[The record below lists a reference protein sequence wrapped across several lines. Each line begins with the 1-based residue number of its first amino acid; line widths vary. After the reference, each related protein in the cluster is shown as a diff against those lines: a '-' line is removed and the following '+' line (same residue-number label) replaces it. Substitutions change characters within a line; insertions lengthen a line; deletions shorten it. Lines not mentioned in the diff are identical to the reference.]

1 MMLNFSLRHKTP
13 VILQTEAA
21 ECGLSCLAMIA
32 SYHGH
37 RIDLATLRTRYPI
50 SLRGSTLADLMKIAG
65 QLKLTPRPLRLDL
78 VHLPELK
85 LPCVLH
91 WDFSHFVVL
100 TRVQGDRVTLHDPAA
115 GERVLAL
122 AEFSKHFTGVALE
135 LMPASEFTPRDD
147 TRKVKLTTLIGRLQG
162 LSGTV
167 TQILVLALVLQL
179 FAILAPFYMQWIVDQ
194 ALVAQD
200 YDLITVLGI
209 GFLLFAIVQAGVT
222 ALRAWVL
229 MVLGT
234 MLNLQMITNLFRH
247 LIRLPMSWFDK
258 RHVGDIVSRFDSL
271 NVIQR
276 TLTTGFLEALI
287 DGVMAMVT
295 LGMML
300 FYSIKLALIALI
312 AAVVYAL
319 LRFALYRPF
328 RLATEEHIVRS
339 AKQQSHF
346 LETIRGMQSIKLHA
360 HESPRTAAWQNLT
373 VDQFNA
379 SIRTQ
384 RLGILYQGLNGLL
397 FGVENVIAIWFG
409 AMLVLDTANG
419 SGFSIGMLFAFIA
432 YKTQFVQRV
441 AGLIEKG
448 LELRMLGLHT
458 ERAGDIALTPTEP
471 PDESGGI
478 TAPLA
483 GRIEVKH
490 LAFRHAETDP
500 LVLHDVSFDIQPG
513 ESVAIVGPSGCGKTT
528 LVKLMLGLLQ
538 PSGGSIEVDGAPLGR
553 FGIERYRNAVASV
566 MQDDQLFAG
575 SIAENICFFD
585 AQADYGRIEAS
596 ARLAS
601 IHDDITAMP
610 MQYNTLVGDMGAV
623 LSGGQKQRLLLARA
637 LYRQPS
643 ILFLDEATSHLDI
656 AREHSVNEAIRALK
670 LTRIIVAHRP
680 ETIAS
685 ADRVIVLEGG
695 KIISDMPGQ
704 TSAQILELDPT
715 AHSPAEL
722 PVAVAG

>member
-1 MMLNFSLRHKTP
+1 MLNFSFSHRVP
-13 VILQTEAA
+13 VILQTEAS
-21 ECGLSCLAMIA
+21 ECGLACIAMII

-37 RIDLATLRTRYPI
+37 QIDLASLRARHAVSP
-50 SLRGSTLADLMKIAG
+50 RGSTLADLMKVAG
-65 QLKLTPRPLRLDL
+65 QLKFSSRPLRLDL
-78 VHLPELK
+78 EDLPELK
-85 LPCVLH
+85 LPCMLH
-91 WDFSHFVVL
+91 WDFNHFVVL
-100 TRVQGDRVTLHDPAA
+100 TQVQGNRVILHDPAV
-115 GERVLAL
+115 GEREMLL

-135 LMPASEFTPRDD
+135 LTPTSEFKPRNDI
-147 TRKVKLTTLIGRLQG
+147 RKVKLSTLIGRLQG
-162 LSGTV
+162 LGGTV
-167 TQILVLALVLQL
+167 TQILILALVLQL
-179 FAILAPFYMQWIVDQ
+179 FAILAPFYMQWVVDQ

-200 YDLITVLGI
+200 YDLVTVLGI
-209 GFLLFAIVQAGVT
+209 GFLLLAVVQTGVM

-234 MLNLQMITNLFRH
+234 TLNLQMITNLFCH

-271 NVIQR
+271 NAIQR

-287 DGVMAMVT
+287 DGVMVIVT

-300 FYSIKLALIALI
+300 FYSIKLALVAIV
-312 AAVVYAL
+312 AATIYAL

-328 RLATEEHIVRS
+328 RLATEDQIVRG

-346 LETIRGMQSIKLHA
+346 LETIRGMQSIKLFA
-360 HESPRTAAWQNLT
+360 HESPRTASWQNLT

-379 SIRTQ
+379 GIRTQ
-384 RLGILYQGLNGLL
+384 RMGILYQGLNGLL
-397 FGVENVIAIWFG
+397 FGVENIITIWLG

-441 AGLIEKG
+441 AALIEKG

-458 ERAGDIALTPTEP
+458 ERVGDIALTPVEQF
-471 PDESGGI
+471 DESGSVS
-478 TAPLA
+478 AVPLD
-483 GRIEVKH
+483 GRIEVKQV
-490 LAFRHAETDP
+490 AFRHAETDP
-500 LVLHDVSFDIQPG
+500 LVLQDVSFSIQAG
-513 ESVAIVGPSGCGKTT
+513 ESVAIIGPSGCGKTT

-538 PSGGSIEVDGAPLGR
+538 PTAGSIEVDGVPLAR
-553 FGIERYRNAVASV
+553 LGITRYRQAVASV

-585 AQADYGRIEAS
+585 SQVDYKRIEAS
-596 ARLAS
+596 ARLAA
-601 IHDDITAMP
+601 IHEDIVAMS

-656 AREHSVNEAIRALK
+656 ARERSVNEAISTLK

-685 ADRVIVLEGG
+685 ADRVIVLNGG
-695 KIISDMPGQ
+695 KIIKDAPSESFVRPFESIQ
-704 TSAQILELDPT
+704 SAGNEE
-715 AHSPAEL
+715 S
-722 PVAVAG
+722 VAVAG

>member
-1 MMLNFSLRHKTP
+1 MLNFSLSHRVP
-13 VILQTEAA
+13 VILQTEAS
-21 ECGLSCLAMIA
+21 ECGLACIAMITG
-32 SYHGH
+32 YHGH
-37 RIDLATLRTRYPI
+37 RIDLATLRARHAV
-50 SLRGSTLADLMKIAG
+50 SLRGSTLADLMKVAG
-65 QLKLTPRPLRLDL
+65 LLKLTSRPLRLDL
-78 VHLPELK
+78 EHLPELK
-85 LPCVLH
+85 LPCMLH
-91 WDFSHFVVL
+91 WDFNHFVVL
-100 TRVQGDRVTLHDPAA
+100 TQVQDNRVILHDPAV
-115 GERVLAL
+115 GEREMPL

-135 LMPASEFTPRDD
+135 LTPTSEFKPRNDI
-147 TRKVKLTTLIGRLQG
+147 RKVKLSTLIGRLQG
-162 LSGTV
+162 LGGTV
-167 TQILVLALVLQL
+167 TQILILALVLQL
-179 FAILAPFYMQWIVDQ
+179 FAILAPFYMQWVVDQ

-200 YDLITVLGI
+200 YDLVTVLGI
-209 GFLLFAIVQAGVT
+209 GFLLLAVVQTGVT

-229 MVLGT
+229 MVLST
-234 MLNLQMITNLFRH
+234 TLNLQMITNLFCH

-271 NVIQR
+271 NAIQR

-287 DGVMAMVT
+287 DGVMVIVT

-300 FYSIKLALIALI
+300 FYSIQLALIAI
-312 AAVVYAL
+312 VAATIYAL

-328 RLATEEHIVRS
+328 RLATEDQIVRG

-346 LETIRGMQSIKLHA
+346 LETIRGMQSIKLFA
-360 HESPRTAAWQNLT
+360 HESPRTATWQNLT

-379 SIRTQ
+379 GIRTL
-384 RLGILYQGLNGLL
+384 RMGILYQGLNGLL
-397 FGVENVIAIWFG
+397 FGVENIITIWLG

-441 AGLIEKG
+441 AALIEKG

-458 ERAGDIALTPTEP
+458 ERVGDIALTPVEQF
-471 PDESGGI
+471 DESGSVSA
-478 TAPLA
+478 TPLD

-490 LAFRHAETDP
+490 VAFRHAETDP
-500 LVLHDVSFDIQPG
+500 LVLQDVSFSIQTG

-538 PSGGSIEVDGAPLGR
+538 PTGGSIEVDGIPLDR
-553 FGIERYRNAVASV
+553 LGITRYRQAVASV

-585 AQADYGRIEAS
+585 SQVDYKRIEAS
-596 ARLAS
+596 AQLAA
-601 IHDDITAMP
+601 IHEDIVAMS

-643 ILFLDEATSHLDI
+643 ILFLDEATSHLDV
-656 AREHSVNEAIRALK
+656 AREHSVNEAISTLK

-685 ADRVIVLEGG
+685 ADRAIVLNGG
-695 KIISDMPGQ
+695 RIVNDSSIRIKIPKVGS
-704 TSAQILELDPT
+704 
-715 AHSPAEL
+715 
-722 PVAVAG
+722 VANN

>member
-1 MMLNFSLRHKTP
+1 MLNFSFSHRVP
-13 VILQTEAA
+13 VILQTEAS
-21 ECGLSCLAMIA
+21 ECGLACIAMII

-37 RIDLATLRTRYPI
+37 RIDLASLRARHAVSP
-50 SLRGSTLADLMKIAG
+50 RGSTLADLMKVAG
-65 QLKLTPRPLRLDL
+65 QLKFSSRPLRLGLED
-78 VHLPELK
+78 LPELK
-85 LPCVLH
+85 LPCMLH
-91 WDFSHFVVL
+91 WDFNHFVVL
-100 TRVQGDRVTLHDPAA
+100 TQVQGSRVILHDPAV
-115 GERVLAL
+115 GEREMPL

-135 LMPASEFTPRDD
+135 LTPTSEFKPRNDI
-147 TRKVKLTTLIGRLQG
+147 RKVKLSTLIGRLQG
-162 LSGTV
+162 LGGTV
-167 TQILVLALVLQL
+167 TQILILALVLQL
-179 FAILAPFYMQWIVDQ
+179 FAILAPFYMQWVVDQ

-200 YDLITVLGI
+200 YDLVTVLGI
-209 GFLLFAIVQAGVT
+209 GFLLLAVVQTGVT
-222 ALRAWVL
+222 VLRAWVL

-234 MLNLQMITNLFRH
+234 TLNLQMITNLFCH

-271 NVIQR
+271 NAIQR

-287 DGVMAMVT
+287 DGVMVIVT

-300 FYSIKLALIALI
+300 FYSIKLALIAI
-312 AAVVYAL
+312 VAATIYAL

-328 RLATEEHIVRS
+328 RLATEDQIVRG

-346 LETIRGMQSIKLHA
+346 LETIRGMQSIKLFA
-360 HESPRTAAWQNLT
+360 HESPRTATWQNLT

-379 SIRTQ
+379 GIRTQ
-384 RLGILYQGLNGLL
+384 RMGILYQGLNGLL
-397 FGVENVIAIWFG
+397 FGVENIITIWLGAI
-409 AMLVLDTANG
+409 LVLDTANG

-441 AGLIEKG
+441 AALIEKG
-448 LELRMLGLHT
+448 LELRMLELHT
-458 ERAGDIALTPTEP
+458 ERVGDIALTPVEQF
-471 PDESGGI
+471 DESGSVS
-478 TAPLA
+478 AVPLD
-483 GRIEVKH
+483 GRIEVKQV
-490 LAFRHAETDP
+490 AFRHAETDP
-500 LVLHDVSFDIQPG
+500 LVLQDVSFSIQAG
-513 ESVAIVGPSGCGKTT
+513 ESVAIIGPSGCGKTT

-538 PSGGSIEVDGAPLGR
+538 PTAGSIEVDGVPLAR
-553 FGIERYRNAVASV
+553 LGITRYRQAVASV

-585 AQADYGRIEAS
+585 SQVDYKRIEAS
-596 ARLAS
+596 ARLAA
-601 IHDDITAMP
+601 IHEDIVAMS

-656 AREHSVNEAIRALK
+656 ARERSVNEAISTLK

-685 ADRVIVLEGG
+685 ADRVIVLNGG
-695 KIISDMPGQ
+695 KIIKDAPS
-704 TSAQILELDPT
+704 ELFVRPLG
-715 AHSPAEL
+715 SIQSSENEES
-722 PVAVAG
+722 VAVAS